1 VDGCAKWTG
10 VRSRRVCG
18 VTGVRSG
25 RVCGVDGCAEWT
37 GSTSV
42 TRCCNLS
49 SDEGAAARGMAD
61 CGGDG
66 APPKLEG
73 RGGGRAPGGE
83 EADPVGGCDSALDMA
98 EGGGRVAAPPVGR
111 EEVADCGTPEP
122 GRASTT
128 RVSSRAVV
136 GRRRGGASRRQASAW
151 VGWRAAVG
159 RGACAAH
166 RQPVWAATAC
176 RESSWC
182 SARGSMSQEP

>member
-1 VDGCAKWTG
+1 M
-10 VRSRRVCG
+10 
-18 VTGVRSG
+18 
-25 RVCGVDGCAEWT
+25 CGVDGCAEWT

-98 EGGGRVAAPPVGR
+98 EGGGRVAAYDASSGRATVRLAVGAKVRRLRPDRARPVG
-111 EEVADCGTPEP
+111 EVL
-122 GRASTT
+122 S
-128 RVSSRAVV
+128 VL
-136 GRRRGGASRRQASAW
+136 
-151 VGWRAAVG
+151 
-159 RGACAAH
+159 
-166 RQPVWAATAC
+166 
-176 RESSWC
+176 C
-182 SARGSMSQEP
+182 SGDHSEL